1 MLTLY
6 GIPNCDTIRKTKK
19 FLEKHNIPFQFID
32 VRKTPVPADQ
42 LKEICDRLGLM
53 KVVNTRGQTYRRL
66 GIKEKQ
72 LSDDQLFKLLVEEQA
87 MIKRPLLKNNNNY
100 FIGYDEQGLLKFARL
115 ADPGVI

>member
-19 FLEKHNIPFQFID
+19 FLEKHTIPYHFVD
-32 VRKTPVPADQ
+32 VRKTPLPAEQ
-42 LKEICDRLGLM
+42 VKEICDRLGLT
-53 KVVNTRGQTYRRL
+53 KVVNSRGQTYRKL

-72 LSDDQLFKLLVEEQA
+72 PGDDQLFNLLVEEQA
-87 MIKRPLLKNNNNY
+87 MIKRPLLKNKNNY
-100 FIGYDEQGLLKFARL
+100 FIGYDEQGLLEFARL